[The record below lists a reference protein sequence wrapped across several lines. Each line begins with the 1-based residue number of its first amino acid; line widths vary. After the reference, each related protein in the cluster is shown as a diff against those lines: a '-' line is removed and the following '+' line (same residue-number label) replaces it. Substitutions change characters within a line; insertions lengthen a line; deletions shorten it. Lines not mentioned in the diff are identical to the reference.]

1 MNNDQQP
8 TANSQQPKTPRVF
21 VSGCYDLLHSGHV
34 EFFQQA
40 SQFGD
45 LYVGIGSDATY
56 LEYKHRKPMFPQE
69 ERLFMVKNIKAVKEA
84 YINEGRGV
92 IDFLPT
98 LDLVKPDIFVVN
110 ADGGSQAKRQL
121 CEERG
126 IQYIEL
132 QRTPHEGLEARSSSS
147 LKATLTTQE
156 ANSQQPTANVGIPT
170 RLDLAGT
177 WIDQPYVS
185 MHHPGWAITI
195 SLEPTFEVR
204 DRCGLST
211 STRNLI
217 QKIWPMKLPKMDPE
231 MLARLVFCFEN
242 NPERAE
248 GHISGAQDSIGICF
262 PGLCRH
268 YYDNNF
274 WPTKIESTNDE
285 MTLRFLE
292 EHLVMVPM
300 EPRKPGCSVVEGKD
314 ITPEKVKALAAA
326 AEACWQAIMKK
337 DLAAFA
343 AAYRASFEAQTAMF
357 PGMIRPTYH
366 VNDNTNDNANENN
379 TTSPLQGT
387 PPNLGGEIN
396 LPDGDCPP
404 NLGVTSEAEGVCSQE
419 LTANSQQ
426 STVNHPDGLT
436 VDRRPLTV
444 DPDNLPDGTVDRRLL
459 TVDRNDEDE
468 NENANANSQ
477 ELTANSQELTAN
489 SYIAEAISHYS
500 AMPDVL
506 AWKMPGAG
514 GGGYLALVVN
524 NAKTFVEQHPEAFEL
539 HIRRE

>member
-1 MNNDQQP
+1 MN
-8 TANSQQPKTPRVF
+8 KKVF

-34 EFFQQA
+34 EFFKQA

-69 ERLFMVKNIKAVKEA
+69 ERLFMVSNIKFVKEA

-110 ADGGSQAKRQL
+110 AEGGSDTKRQL

-132 QRTPHEGLEARSSSS
+132 ERTPAEGLQARSSSS
-147 LKATLTTQE
+147 LKAALSTQQD
-156 ANSQQPTANVGIPT
+156 NSELKTHNSGIPT

-185 MHHPGWAITI
+185 VHQPGWAITI

-211 STRNLI
+211 STRQMI

-242 NPERAE
+242 NPERDG
-248 GHISGAQDSIGICF
+248 GHISGAQDALGICI

-268 YYDNNF
+268 YYNNSF
-274 WPTKIESTNDE
+274 WPEKVESTNDE

-292 EHLVMVPM
+292 EHLVMIPM

-314 ITPEKVKALAAA
+314 ITPTKVKALADA
-326 AEACWQAIMKK
+326 AEACWNAILKK
-337 DLAAFA
+337 DLEAFA
-343 AAYRASFEAQTAMF
+343 AAYKTSFMAQTAMF
-357 PGMIRPTYH
+357 PAMIAPVY
-366 VNDNTNDNANENN
+366 V
-379 TTSPLQGT
+379 G
-387 PPNLGGEIN
+387 
-396 LPDGDCPP
+396 
-404 NLGVTSEAEGVCSQE
+404 
-419 LTANSQQ
+419 
-426 STVNHPDGLT
+426 HPEQD
-436 VDRRPLTV
+436 
-444 DPDNLPDGTVDRRLL
+444 
-459 TVDRNDEDE
+459 
-468 NENANANSQ
+468 
-477 ELTANSQELTAN
+477 N
-489 SYIAEAISHYS
+489 SYIAEAIAHYS
-500 AMPDVL
+500 AMDDVL

-514 GGGYLALVVN
+514 GGGYLALVVKD
-524 NAKTFVEQHPEAFEL
+524 AKAFIAQHLEAFEL